1 MAPQGNL
8 LSFNTKQNKILHKTK
23 MERSP
28 VASGSILEHSND
40 RNDCKRPDI
49 SEPKHTSMEQ
59 IVFCRAYHA
68 KKKTYLFTKKSIKT
82 KLSLNRVNIRSTKY
96 LFWL

>member
-49 SEPKHTSMEQ
+49 SEPKQILDVTSRLLSA
-59 IVFCRAYHA
+59 IIYVFAYE
-68 KKKTYLFTKKSIKT
+68 KINQNKVMS
-82 KLSLNRVNIRSTKY
+82 
-96 LFWL
+96 